1 MHGPCSPVART
12 VLLTVFFGYKPR
24 LYPGY
29 HVENRVTPHSDAG
42 SRKGDVK
49 GMYFASAPA
58 GISGFRIKCGMT
70 KTGIPG
76 SRIGVRD
83 DQMTVSGAMTKT
95 RSPVRPMGESG
106 KKNGG
111 EGRTREKDV

>member
-1 MHGPCSPVART
+1 MYFASASAGILWIPRREPCHPAR
-12 VLLTVFFGYKPR
+12 
-24 LYPGY
+24 
-29 HVENRVTPHSDAG
+29 DAG

-83 DQMTVSGAMTKT
+83 DQITASGYSMTKA

-106 KKNGG
+106 KKNSG
-111 EGRTREKDV
+111 EGRTREKMFEPR

>member
-12 VLLTVFFGYKPR
+12 VLPAVFFGYKQR
-24 LYPGY
+24 VYPGY
-29 HVENRVTPHSDAG
+29 HVENRVSPHSDAG

-70 KTGIPG
+70 KTGIPRF
-76 SRIGVRD
+76 RIGVRD
-83 DQMTVSGAMTKT
+83 DQMSASGYGMTGWPH
-95 RSPVRPMGESG
+95 R
-106 KKNGG
+106 
-111 EGRTREKDV
+111 GR

>member
-1 MHGPCSPVART
+1 MPRREPCHPAR
-12 VLLTVFFGYKPR
+12 
-24 LYPGY
+24 
-29 HVENRVTPHSDAG
+29 DAG
-42 SRKGDVK
+42 SRKGDEK

-106 KKNGG
+106 GKNGG
-111 EGRTREKDV
+111 EGRTWEKDV

>member
-1 MHGPCSPVART
+1 MSLPKVRQ
-12 VLLTVFFGYKPR
+12 
-24 LYPGY
+24 
-29 HVENRVTPHSDAG
+29 
-42 SRKGDVK
+42 
-49 GMYFASAPA
+49 
-58 GISGFRIKCGMT
+58 T

-111 EGRTREKDV
+111 EGRTWEKDV

>member
-1 MHGPCSPVART
+1 MDSASGRGMTKGVTSHSMRT
-12 VLLTVFFGYKPR
+12 VSPR
-24 LYPGY
+24 TRCG
-29 HVENRVTPHSDAG
+29 VQ
-42 SRKGDVK
+42 KGDVK

>member
-1 MHGPCSPVART
+1 
-12 VLLTVFFGYKPR
+12 
-24 LYPGY
+24 
-29 HVENRVTPHSDAG
+29 
-42 SRKGDVK
+42 
-49 GMYFASAPA
+49 MYFASAPA

-83 DQMTVSGAMTKT
+83 DQMTASGYGMTKA
-95 RSPVRPMGESG
+95 RSPPPMGESG

-111 EGRTREKDV
+111 EGRTWEKDV

>member
-1 MHGPCSPVART
+1 M
-12 VLLTVFFGYKPR
+12 
-24 LYPGY
+24 
-29 HVENRVTPHSDAG
+29 
-42 SRKGDVK
+42 
-49 GMYFASAPA
+49 
-58 GISGFRIKCGMT
+58 CGMT
-70 KTGIPG
+70 KAGIPG

-111 EGRTREKDV
+111 EGRTWEKDV